1 MRIDDIVIITQC
13 SEDET
18 WLEGTLDG
26 HTGWFPSNYVHLL
39 DENGQQQQ
47 SNGEPQSLDEQ
58 PRNSKNKQPEPTE
71 ENTRIR
77 VKHEKLE

>member
-1 MRIDDIVIITQC
+1 VVITQC

-26 HTGWFPSNYVHLL
+26 VTGWFPSNYVHLL
-39 DENGQQQQ
+39 DEVNDQPDGDVSQTEFQQRTIHIA
-47 SNGEPQSLDEQ
+47 EPEQ
-58 PRNSKNKQPEPTE
+58 AE

-77 VKHEKLE
+77 VYTQRIQLEPVFF